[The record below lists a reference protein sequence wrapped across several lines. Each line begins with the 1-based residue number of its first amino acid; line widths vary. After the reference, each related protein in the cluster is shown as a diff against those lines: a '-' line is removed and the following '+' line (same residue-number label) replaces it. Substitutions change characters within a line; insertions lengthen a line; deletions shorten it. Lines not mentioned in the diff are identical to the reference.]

1 MDWTSA
7 QLRSLVELTR
17 RGTITAVAQALGYT
31 PGGVSQQITALE
43 KATGTQLLRRVGR
56 RVELTDA
63 GATLALHA
71 ERILTTEAEAVEALE
86 RIRNEIS
93 GTLRVGL
100 FATAAA
106 EILPPALRQVREK
119 HPGVTVRSRDMDVD
133 EVYDAVAGGSVD
145 LALGLDYPDV
155 PIPRDPSLRVREL
168 SRERFSLAVPTGTM
182 SGRSGRSG
190 RPGQSGRSG
199 RSGQP
204 GRSGQSG
211 RSGRRKVSLA
221 DTRDLGW
228 ILPSAGSY
236 YGRAVLTACR
246 RAGFEPQVLHEVTDT
261 AATLA
266 LVEAGVGVSVVTDLM
281 LRLRPSCLDVLE
293 LHETMERHIVVVC
306 RSFAEHRPTVAA
318 LVDVL
323 RASAGRRPSG
333 RQQRRGNTLADTD
346 EPEPHTAR
354 APMR

>member
-17 RGTITAVAQALGYT
+17 RGTITAVAEALGYT

-43 KATGTQLLRRVGR
+43 KATGMQLLRRVGR

-86 RIRNEIS
+86 RTRNEIS

-106 EILPPALRQVREK
+106 EILPPALRQVRET

-168 SRERFSLAVPTGTM
+168 SRERFSLAVPTGAM
-182 SGRSGRSG
+182 SGRSGRSGRLGQPGRSGQSG

-199 RSGQP
+199 RQ
-204 GRSGQSG
+204 
-211 RSGRRKVSLA
+211 KVSLA

-228 ILPSAGSY
+228 ILPSVGSY

-281 LRLRPSCLDVLE
+281 LRLRPSNLDVLE
-293 LHETMERHIVVVC
+293 LNETMERHIVVVC

-323 RASAGRRPSG
+323 RASAGRRPPG
-333 RQQRRGNTLADTD
+333 GQQQSGNTLLT
-346 EPEPHTAR
+346 R
-354 APMR
+354 